1 MTPETDRN
9 VSEECEENGGRF
21 SIDNT
26 DGCERIESVA
36 TSTSNSTPALGETVL
51 SRRKALVIGSTT
63 AISLLAGCG
72 GGGDETSTPD
82 ADTGAG
88 ETSGGTDGAT
98 TNGDGGRAE
107 QTSGGI
113 DSDEL
118 TTSRG
123 PASFSEVALDG
134 PANATVDESVNL
146 SLSVANTGG
155 ENGTFAG
162 TLTVKQG
169 ANSFN
174 KSVEVGN
181 VAPGKSKN
189 ITIDSVNFSAADDYT
204 VGFSSYDATHSVTV
218 DPVVRQLGE
227 SYTFTND
234 LKVTVESIDFQP
246 ALFYTEEAGFL
257 QNEEQ
262 TALLSA
268 GSEKMLA
275 IVRVSVENVGTDSQ
289 RFNTSS
295 DNDSTIIG
303 LEDGTWYEGIN
314 GTSLNVANNIE
325 GSPLDS
331 PTLDAGGQTSGW
343 LLGQLPREA
352 ATGTVG
358 VIRQRNGEKT
368 PPEVRWEAPPE
379 DGSSRSLPQFSVES
393 FEIPDQAKIS
403 EGVPY
408 SVTISNQGD
417 GAGTFRGLLRFFT
430 EEAQAEATITEL
442 SADIEP
448 GNSETFEGT
457 HDWGYL
463 TASTY
468 TLPPSGEEKSVE
480 MQPATPKYGET
491 YVTPGE
497 REITVSKPILADTLT
512 ENDNGEFDEHE
523 PDAGRQWAFAK
534 AKVTV
539 PDSDASPPNTD
550 TFTLRVGDESFDH
563 DTVSFNF
570 ETFEEP
576 VSGDPYSYVQDDA
589 EPGTPVAGYLRFQ
602 PPDDATVSDMSIQM
616 SVDALNYPP
625 YTARWGGDSQ

>member
-246 ALFYTEEAGFL
+246 ALFYTEEGDFQ

-268 GSEKMLA
+268 GSEKTLA

-289 RFNTSS
+289 RFNTGS
-295 DNDSTIIG
+295 DSDSTIIG
-303 LEDGTWYEGIN
+303 LEEGTWYEGIN
-314 GTSLNVANNIE
+314 GTPLNMANNIE

-331 PTLDAGGQTSGW
+331 PSLDAGGQTSGW

-358 VIRQRNGEKT
+358 VIRQRNGGNT
-368 PPEVRWEAPPE
+368 PPEVRWEVPPE
-379 DGSSRSLPQFSVES
+379 DGSSRPLPQFSVES
-393 FEIPDQAKIS
+393 FELPDQAKIS

-430 EEAQAEATITEL
+430 ESDQAEATITEL

-448 GNSETFEGT
+448 GNSETLEGT
-457 HDWGYL
+457 HDWGFL

-468 TLPPSGEEKSVE
+468 TLPPSGEEKSVQ

-491 YVTPGE
+491 YLTPGE
-497 REITVSKPILADTLT
+497 REITVSEPTLTDTLT
-512 ENDNGEFDEHE
+512 EDDEGDLE
-523 PDAGRQWAFAK
+523 EYETNTGRQWAL
-534 AKVTV
+534 AKVKVAIPNSDTSA
-539 PDSDASPPNTD
+539 PDTD
-550 TFTLRVGDESFDH
+550 KFTLRVGDESFDY
-563 DTVSFNF
+563 DLVPFGFGTYA
-570 ETFEEP
+570 EP
-576 VSGDPYSYVQDDA
+576 VSGEPYNSVRREV
-589 EPGTPVAGYLRFQ
+589 EPGTPVVGYLRFEL
-602 PPDDATVSDMSIQM
+602 PDDATLSDIAIQM
-616 SVDALNYPP
+616 SVDALGYPP
-625 YTARWGGDSQ
+625 YTARWGGGSQ